1 MEYILTIV
9 EQLDRAAAE
18 LATDHPI
25 NSRLALILIDNAT
38 ELILHRQCLGRL
50 RRDKWDTQYLRM
62 METIV
67 NCKTYAETAGF
78 PDDFGKEVMTPKQR
92 NMARGRFLDGKLKVL
107 EHMGD
112 LAAHERRFIAIAHDY
127 RDELYHLG
135 LKHDNIIRSIAGHY
149 FLLCCELF
157 VRVNDLGVSV
167 VSFSF
172 SSEDKYS
179 DVAKRYLPLRDGQ
192 LDIMAVDHGM
202 LTGKLRCNL
211 PGDIAELQ
219 RTLTDSAREAIEEVL
234 DSFAFLEGNN
244 PRGLDARE
252 MLERAQWHQDL
263 AYALEKK
270 DVDDLLTG
278 TEYRE
283 TYTKVKDSLAEN
295 WKQRHTSIPSEKW
308 LSRASAIEREPDPL
322 VAMDLYQS
330 LRNDMSYI
338 EEAIQSETEELDKW
352 IQNEIDLLRGK

>member
-25 NSRLALILIDNAT
+25 NNRLALILVDNAT
-38 ELILHRQCLGRL
+38 ELILHGQCLDRL
-50 RRDKWDTQYLRM
+50 SRDKRDTQYLRL
-62 METIV
+62 METIAKSKAFV
-67 NCKTYAETAGF
+67 ETAGF
-78 PDDFGKEVMTPKQR
+78 LDDFRKEVMTAKQR
-92 NMARGRFLDGKLKVL
+92 NMAKGRFLDGKLKVL

-112 LAAHERRFIAIAHDY
+112 LTPHERRFIAIAHDY

-157 VRVNDLGVSV
+157 VRMDGLGVRGV
-167 VSFSF
+167 PFPY
-172 SSEDKYS
+172 EDKYS

-192 LDIMAVDHGM
+192 LDMMAVDHAT
-202 LTGKLRCNL
+202 LAGKLRCNL
-211 PGDIAELQ
+211 PGDIPELPA
-219 RTLTDSAREAIEEVL
+219 TLTNSARGAIEEVR
-234 DSFAFLEGNN
+234 DSVAFLVSSN

-263 AYALEKK
+263 ACALEKK

-283 TYTKVKDSLAEN
+283 TYTGVKDSLAEN
-295 WKQRHTSIPSEKW
+295 WKQRHTSISSEKW

-338 EEAIQSETEELDKW
+338 EKAIQLEAGELDTW
-352 IQNEIDLLRGK
+352 IQDEIDRLRGK

>member
-9 EQLDRAAAE
+9 EQLDRAANE

-25 NSRLALILIDNAT
+25 NNRLALILIDNAT

-50 RRDKWDTQYLRM
+50 RRDKWGTQRLRM
-62 METIV
+62 METIAKS
-67 NCKTYAETAGF
+67 KTLVETTGF
-78 PDDFGKEVMTPKQR
+78 PDDSGQEVMTPKQR
-92 NMARGRFLDGKLKVL
+92 HMAKGRFLDGKLKVL
-107 EHMGD
+107 ERMGD
-112 LAAHERRFIAIAHDY
+112 LTPHERRFIAIAHDY

-157 VRVNDLGVSV
+157 VRMNGLGVWGV
-167 VSFSF
+167 VF

-192 LDIMAVDHGM
+192 LDIMAFDHGM
-202 LTGKLRCNL
+202 LAGKLRCNL
-211 PGDIAELQ
+211 PGDISELPA
-219 RTLTDSAREAIEEVL
+219 TLTDSARGAIEEVL
-234 DSFAFLEGNN
+234 DGFAFLVGDN
-244 PRGLDARE
+244 PRGFGARE

-263 AYALEKK
+263 AYAIEQK

-283 TYTKVKDSLAEN
+283 TYTEVRDSLAEN

-308 LSRASAIEREPDPL
+308 LSRASAIERESDPL

-338 EEAIQSETEELDKW
+338 EETIQSEAEELDKW
-352 IQNEIDLLRGK
+352 IQNEIDRLRGK

>member
-25 NSRLALILIDNAT
+25 NNRLALILIDNAT

-50 RRDKWDTQYLRM
+50 RRDKWDTQRLRM
-62 METIV
+62 METIAKS
-67 NCKTYAETAGF
+67 KTLVETTGF
-78 PDDFGKEVMTPKQR
+78 PDDCGKEVMTPKQR
-92 NMARGRFLDGKLKVL
+92 HMAKGRFLDGKLKVL

-112 LAAHERRFIAIAHDY
+112 LTPHERRFIAIAHDY

-157 VRVNDLGVSV
+157 VRMNGLGVWGV
-167 VSFSF
+167 VF

-192 LDIMAVDHGM
+192 LDIMAVDHDM
-202 LTGKLRCNL
+202 LADKLRCNL
-211 PGDIAELQ
+211 PGEISELPA
-219 RTLTDSAREAIEEVL
+219 TLTDSARRAIEEVL
-234 DSFAFLEGNN
+234 EGFAFLVGDN
-244 PRGLDARE
+244 PRGFDARE

-263 AYALEKK
+263 ASAIEQK
-270 DVDDLLTG
+270 DVEDLLTG

-283 TYTKVKDSLAEN
+283 TYTEVRDSLAEN

-308 LSRASAIEREPDPL
+308 LSRASAIKREPDPL

-338 EEAIQSETEELDKW
+338 EETIQSEAEELDKW
-352 IQNEIDLLRGK
+352 IQNEIDRLRGK